1 MNVFHETG
9 PEVTESRVYCGHIRL
24 HFPSVPKAATHNFI
38 LASLS
43 LSPVKLNLEFA
54 LGPMLP
60 SAVSFWHFLWL
71 FFCLMFNATY
81 ILPGCG
87 AIQTFKH
94 KSHKS
99 RFIDFCTAKTIFDL

>member
-43 LSPVKLNLEFA
+43 LSREIE
-54 LGPMLP
+54 LGICIGP
-60 SAVSFWHFLWL
+60 
-71 FFCLMFNATY
+71 NATVGRFFLAFFVAFL
-81 ILPGCG
+81 LPYVQCHVHFAGLWCNSN
-87 AIQTFKH
+87 IQTQVY
-94 KSHKS
+94 
-99 RFIDFCTAKTIFDL
+99 IY